1 MAWPLNLA
9 EYAYNAEDVQRWMAG
24 KTSGVYGAEGNWQVV
39 SAGGMGLTVK
49 ATDQPGG
56 WLSNMGRY
64 GVVFWNGT
72 DISLTVPTADG
83 TLPRVDR
90 VVVSWHIPQ
99 QSSVPVVEV
108 RKGTPASNPVGP
120 ALVNDGEY
128 AEICLA
134 EIRLAAGQ
142 TEITADNIIDTRLNT
157 ELCGLVSAGLDK
169 YPTDGLEAE
178 FRAWFNALKTDLDGD
193 VAANLLSNIE
203 THKADTEVHL
213 RRLEYAKSGTT
224 HQLTGLTAVSGVVSC
239 VFTATADF
247 VAGDTM
253 MLDGEAYS
261 IQMST
266 GYEADSNMFVTG
278 ATIPVIVDKPNKKL
292 NFKSGGGFKKTLMTE
307 VITATT
313 QWKVPIGTTSVT
325 VKLFGAGG
333 GGGTRYYY
341 YGGNGGNMAT
351 GQFEMSPEQ
360 VIPITIGKGGAGGK
374 SGGASSFGSYLSA
387 AGGAGGTSTS
397 GGRGA
402 ANGGASGGLSNQ
414 GSNGGK
420 GGKDGVTPSRGTNTV
435 GKGLEFEGTGA
446 PGGNGV
452 NGAKGTGKDAGAGGA
467 GGIGGSGGYG
477 GLGGDG
483 GNGGDGGDPSAFPG
497 GNGGNGGHGGGG
509 GYGGQGGQGG
519 RGGYGG
525 SPDLRDEGGNGGN
538 GGHGGGGGYG
548 ADGGNGGSGGW
559 GGYGGPTYL
568 GDGGDGGNGGGGGY
582 GPHGTGG
589 RGGSGGRGGNN
600 DSGADGDK
608 GGNGGYAAGGG
619 TGGSGGEKGSPLD
632 EYTDGSDGSPGR
644 GGSGICILTYMG
656 YEL

>member
-1 MAWPLNLA
+1 MAEVMAWPLNLA

-39 SAGGMGLTVK
+39 SAGGMNLTVK

-213 RRLEYAKSGTT
+213 RRLEHAKSGTT

-247 VAGDTM
+247 AAGDTVTV
-253 MLDGEAYS
+253 DGEAYAVQLS
-261 IQMST
+261 S
-266 GYEADSNMFVTG
+266 GDAPADKLFVSG
-278 ATIPVIVDKPNKKL
+278 ASVPVVVDKENKRV
-292 NFKSGGGFKKTLMTE
+292 NFK
-307 VITATT
+307 
-313 QWKVPIGTTSVT
+313 
-325 VKLFGAGG
+325 AGG
-333 GGGTRYYY
+333 GYVKGD
-341 YGGNGGNMAT
+341 
-351 GQFEMSPEQ
+351 
-360 VIPITIGKGGAGGK
+360 VIAVEYLEEVYDTKDYNYEN
-374 SGGASSFGSYLSA
+374 SS
-387 AGGAGGTSTS
+387 
-397 GGRGA
+397 
-402 ANGGASGGLSNQ
+402 
-414 GSNGGK
+414 
-420 GGKDGVTPSRGTNTV
+420 TN
-435 GKGLEFEGTGA
+435 
-446 PGGNGV
+446 P
-452 NGAKGTGKDAGAGGA
+452 
-467 GGIGGSGGYG
+467 
-477 GLGGDG
+477 
-483 GNGGDGGDPSAFPG
+483 
-497 GNGGNGGHGGGG
+497 
-509 GYGGQGGQGG
+509 
-519 RGGYGG
+519 
-525 SPDLRDEGGNGGN
+525 
-538 GGHGGGGGYG
+538 
-548 ADGGNGGSGGW
+548 
-559 GGYGGPTYL
+559 
-568 GDGGDGGNGGGGGY
+568 
-582 GPHGTGG
+582 
-589 RGGSGGRGGNN
+589 
-600 DSGADGDK
+600 
-608 GGNGGYAAGGG
+608 
-619 TGGSGGEKGSPLD
+619 TGGSGFPYVGMSDPFNQITRHTAIGNHIFDENGNIVFELDDSNFRGASVDNDGNWYFVSNIATTTTLVKYTSSFSQVYSKDIPCNLDKVDGTYHSLTVVGTAISSDQTTGIILYWGYASEGKDKINLIYFNPETGEKLGEKTVVSYSGIAYGEHTVDAVLDLNSNTVFITWFSGSPIKLSISD
-632 EYTDGSDGSPGR
+632 INGNIISTKDMTDLRRVCAFYDNKVFGVNSNNVLCTVSSNGVVSNITGVSMGNTRFRVAKDAGVVITKQGRPYSLETRSFLADSPGITISDNSILIPLYD
-644 GGSGICILTYMG
+644 GKKGFFSTKKLYKLKQILSGYKVL
-656 YEL
+656 EVVK